1 MDIHGSSVVF
11 QNHLDQNYTVI
22 ANLVGENTQSLEGI
36 ESNYLEYEKLLKK
49 FSDEAFTISVK
60 LTSIGMDHS
69 YEETIKNLNQLA
81 QLAKINNQM
90 IRLDMEDSTY
100 TQRTIEVCKSIH
112 SEFKGSVGITLQ
124 ANLIRTEIDLLNL
137 IRDGISI
144 RLVKGAYIE
153 NDQIAYTDTE
163 VIRRKFLDH
172 AKTLI
177 ADEGVKHS
185 IATHDE
191 ELLTKIALIN
201 EMSNHRF
208 EFLFGV
214 RRDLQKAFNSSH
226 DVGIYMPYGKE
237 WVSYT
242 LRRLKEFKNIRFVA
256 KNLIKEK

>member
-1 MDIHGSSVVF
+1 MDIHDSSVVF

-69 YEETIKNLNQLA
+69 YEETIKNLTQLA

-112 SEFKGSVGITLQ
+112 SEFEGSVSITLQ
-124 ANLIRTEIDLLNL
+124 ANLFRTETDLLDL
-137 IRDGISI
+137 IRNGISI

-163 VIRRKFLDH
+163 VIRQKFLDH
-172 AKTLI
+172 AK
-177 ADEGVKHS
+177 H
-185 IATHDE
+185 
-191 ELLTKIALIN
+191 
-201 EMSNHRF
+201 
-208 EFLFGV
+208 
-214 RRDLQKAFNSSH
+214 
-226 DVGIYMPYGKE
+226 
-237 WVSYT
+237 
-242 LRRLKEFKNIRFVA
+242 
-256 KNLIKEK
+256 

>member
-1 MDIHGSSVVF
+1 MDIHDSSVVF

-22 ANLVGENTQSLEGI
+22 ANLVGENTQSLEAI

-69 YEETIKNLNQLA
+69 YEETIKNLTELA
-81 QLAKINNQM
+81 QLAKTNNQM

-100 TQRTIEVCKSIH
+100 TERTIEICKSIH
-112 SEFKGSVGITLQ
+112 SEFKDSVGITLQ
-124 ANLIRTEIDLLNL
+124 ANLFRTETDLMDL
-137 IRDGISI
+137 ISNGISI

-153 NDQIAYTDTE
+153 NDRIAYTDTG
-163 VIRRKFLDH
+163 VIRQKFLEH

-177 ADEGVKHS
+177 ADDRVKHS

-191 ELLTKIALIN
+191 DLLTMIALNN
-201 EMSNHRF
+201 EMRNHRF